1 MSTST
6 TRPPSRRTTASRGPA
21 SRRDPRRPGES
32 RRVPVQQRP
41 TLPRYWFAER
51 LLAVL
56 SGHRPVH
63 WMLNHTLGE
72 AYDQLSLLA
81 PRTPLSGRGTR
92 PVIRDCG
99 EHRPEDGV
107 IEAFARIAA
116 GGRLR
121 AMAFRLEQGTDL
133 RWKCTAIEVGTP
145 A

>member
-1 MSTST
+1 MTTST
-6 TRPPSRRTTASRGPA
+6 TRPPSRRTPASRGPA
-21 SRRDPRRPGES
+21 SRRDPRRPGEA

-63 WMLNHTLGE
+63 WMLSHTVGD
-72 AYDQLSLLA
+72 AYEQLTQLA
-81 PRTPLSGRGTR
+81 PRTPLRARGAR
-92 PVIRDCG
+92 PVLRECG

-116 GGRLR
+116 GEQLR
-121 AMAFRLEQGTDL
+121 AMAFRLEQGPDL
-133 RWKCTAIEVGTP
+133 RWKCAAIEVGTP